1 MDPHNP
7 DVLYA
12 ALWKRFRQPH
22 RFDSGGPNGG
32 IYKTTDG
39 GGSWTKLTNGLPE
52 GDTGKI
58 GRAVRLRNPRIV
70 MAIVEHGYQPQARV
84 DGQPNPEYEDMSRL
98 GTGIYRSDDGGAS
111 WSYVS
116 RFNNRP
122 FYYVRIWID
131 PNKDQCVYVLS
142 GSAQISED
150 GGKTF
155 ARQMGGISGDFHAL
169 WVDPDDLGCFYV
181 GNDKGASL
189 THDGGE
195 RFVMFDNMDLG
206 QFYAVT
212 ADMRDP

>member
-1 MDPHNP
+1 MARHGCISSKVCRTTVAPARRKSSWIRRIP
-7 DVLYA
+7 TSCTR
-12 ALWKRFRQPH
+12 RFGSACASH
-22 RFDSGGPNGG
+22 TDSTQEGPNGG

-39 GGSWTKLTNGLPE
+39 GASWTKLTNGLPE

-58 GRAVRLRNPRIV
+58 GLAVHLRNPRIV

-84 DGQPNPEYEDMSRL
+84 DGRPNPEYEDMSRL

-122 FYYVRIWID
+122 FYYAHIWID
-131 PNKDQCVYVLS
+131 PNEDQRVYVLS

-155 ARQMGGISGDFHAL
+155 ARRMEGISGDFHAL
-169 WVDPDDLGCFYV
+169 WAFFKAAPR
-181 GNDKGASL
+181 A
-189 THDGGE
+189 H
-195 RFVMFDNMDLG
+195 RR
-206 QFYAVT
+206 APPHT
-212 ADMRDP
+212 A